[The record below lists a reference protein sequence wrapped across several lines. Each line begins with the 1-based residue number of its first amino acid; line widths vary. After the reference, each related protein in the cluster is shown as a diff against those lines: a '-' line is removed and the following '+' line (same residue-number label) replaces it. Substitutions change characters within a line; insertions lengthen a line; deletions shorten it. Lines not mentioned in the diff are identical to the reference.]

1 MQKQKAERLR
11 QQKEEEKRQK
21 EIEDSRRKHL
31 EELYHKQKP
40 ATTGKREKSR
50 QRGSQDIPSKP
61 MNSIN
66 DLPKHHPFHKDRARF
81 TVKILRS
88 FFIIIKLKIGDWC
101 LKGLRAKQLQLQK
114 VKKIQ
119 VEMKQNGN
127 EISMVYYYFFPQRF
141 MS

>member
-50 QRGSQDIPSKP
+50 QRGGQDIPSKP

-81 TVKILRS
+81 MVR
-88 FFIIIKLKIGDWC
+88 IKDCFVIKFKTGD
-101 LKGLRAKQLQLQK
+101 
-114 VKKIQ
+114 
-119 VEMKQNGN
+119 
-127 EISMVYYYFFPQRF
+127 
-141 MS
+141 